1 MGYEDK
7 EKRELRAGK
16 PHSITL
22 EDRAKLS
29 VTGVE
34 DVERFDDDAIVML
47 TARGALSVKG
57 QGLHMERLSLDVGEV
72 CIQGLVTELCYEE
85 TAPSGSLWSRLFG

>member
-7 EKRELRAGK
+7 EKREAKVGK
-16 PHSITL
+16 PHGIVL
-22 EDRAKLS
+22 EERAKMS

-34 DVERFDDDAIVML
+34 DVERFDDDEIVML
-47 TARGALSVKG
+47 TSRGALSVKG

-72 CIQGLVTELCYEE
+72 CIEGLITDLSYEE